1 MFCSGSRNVAWWQEN
16 LLLSFPIMGVVW
28 RCKRTSSSGECFSNW
43 GELLVR
49 KRDFFF
55 FLSEPVKECPEHIIS
70 SFKNTTCS
78 VSWAV
83 KYYSAASSIPPSVSC
98 AHCLLNIN
106 STASS
111 PVPQGV
117 FPWKP
122 GGKSRGRPLLSR
134 AQESK
139 ALIPL
144 GPWTAPVSKEGSERG
159 TGVLDS
165 AGGRWLNFLLRV
177 YPKQNAEVLG
187 MGEERKKK
195 STAQQQNDCCR
206 ERKSSF
212 YWMMLAQMKIIF
224 FPLWLNFSSAC
235 ILHNK
240 AIDAL
245 GLLFWAK
252 LWGSFSFS
260 LSCSRLAEE
269 LFRPIQ
275 MDLVMT
281 WWTQPA
287 HFGCRNWSAL
297 NVVWQRLL

>member
-28 RCKRTSSSGECFSNW
+28 RSKQTSNSGECFSNW

-83 KYYSAASSIPPSVSC
+83 KYYSAVSSIPPSVSC

-122 GGKSRGRPLLSR
+122 GRKSWGKPLLSS

-139 ALIPL
+139 ALFPL
-144 GPWTAPVSKEGSERG
+144 GPWTAPVSKEGSKWG
-159 TGVLDS
+159 T
-165 AGGRWLNFLLRV
+165 
-177 YPKQNAEVLG
+177 E
-187 MGEERKKK
+187 
-195 STAQQQNDCCR
+195 
-206 ERKSSF
+206 
-212 YWMMLAQMKIIF
+212 
-224 FPLWLNFSSAC
+224 
-235 ILHNK
+235 
-240 AIDAL
+240 
-245 GLLFWAK
+245 
-252 LWGSFSFS
+252 
-260 LSCSRLAEE
+260 
-269 LFRPIQ
+269 
-275 MDLVMT
+275 
-281 WWTQPA
+281 WWT
-287 HFGCRNWSAL
+287 
-297 NVVWQRLL
+297 LLGAAG